1 LRQRVNVGYV
11 FQNFNLFPHLTV
23 LENLIEAPIAHGLAS
38 RKAATERALTLL
50 DAVGLRNK
58 ADAWS
63 SLLWR
68 SAAAYRYCPCAGA
81 KSARH
86 AV

>member
-1 LRQRVNVGYV
+1 MRQRVNVGYV

-50 DAVGLRNK
+50 NAVGLRNK
-58 ADAWS
+58 ADAGRVTYLAVS
-63 SLLWR
+63 SSVSLLPVHWR
-68 SAAAYRYCPCAGA
+68 
-81 KSARH
+81 
-86 AV
+86 